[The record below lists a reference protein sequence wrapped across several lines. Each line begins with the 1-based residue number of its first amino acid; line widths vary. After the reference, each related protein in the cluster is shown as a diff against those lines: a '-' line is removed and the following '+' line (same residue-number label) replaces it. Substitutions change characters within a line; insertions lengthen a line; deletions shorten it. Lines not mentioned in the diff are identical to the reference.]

1 MNGTLAVYPGSFD
14 PVTNGH
20 LDILRRAL
28 TVVDHVVLAVAYNQ
42 EKPSGL
48 FSVQERIDILAH
60 VTEEFGD
67 KVTADSFHGL
77 LVNYARRKNAGT
89 IIRGLRAVADFE
101 YEYQMAGMNQQIN
114 NRIETVFLMA
124 DVALQPIASKL
135 VKEIALYGG
144 PIGRFVTPDVA
155 ADVTARVQQ
164 VGRKGE

>member
-1 MNGTLAVYPGSFD
+1 MNGSLAVYPGSFD

-28 TVVDHVVLAVAYNQ
+28 GVVDHVVLAVAYNQ

-48 FSVQERIDILAH
+48 FSVQERIDILAQ
-60 VTEEFGD
+60 VTEEFGG

-101 YEYQMAGMNQQIN
+101 YEFQMTLMN
-114 NRIETVFLMA
+114 RHLAPDVETMFLMA
-124 DVALQPIASKL
+124 DEAHFYTSSRL
-135 VKEIALYGG
+135 VKEVHSFGG
-144 PIGRFVTPDVA
+144 DISAFVPEYVA
-155 ADVTARVQQ
+155 KRLAEKLD
-164 VGRKGE
+164 K

>member
-1 MNGTLAVYPGSFD
+1 MNGSLAVYPGSFD

-48 FSVQERIDILAH
+48 FSVQERIDILAQ

-77 LVNYARRKNAGT
+77 LVDYARRKNAGT
-89 IIRGLRAVADFE
+89 IIRGLQVHSFGGDISAFVPDYVAKRLAE
-101 YEYQMAGMNQQIN
+101 
-114 NRIETVFLMA
+114 
-124 DVALQPIASKL
+124 KL
-135 VKEIALYGG
+135 DK
-144 PIGRFVTPDVA
+144 
-155 ADVTARVQQ
+155 
-164 VGRKGE
+164 